1 MFICLIIFLCGF
13 EFPPV
18 VPKKFLS
25 LQENIFL
32 VLVMQNMK
40 NQKQKK
46 ELNHK
51 KEELSQE
58 RREGKRGNYQT
69 TMRNKSTGYRSGLE
83 RKQDLTKC
91 HSTLGLYFFNQDI
104 TWFCFLGAAIYLVTA
119 TKLFARSYRRQ
130 YKDQDLAPAL
140 KV

>member
-40 NQKQKK
+40 NQK
-46 ELNHK
+46 
-51 KEELSQE
+51 
-58 RREGKRGNYQT
+58 
-69 TMRNKSTGYRSGLE
+69 
-83 RKQDLTKC
+83 
-91 HSTLGLYFFNQDI
+91 
-104 TWFCFLGAAIYLVTA
+104 
-119 TKLFARSYRRQ
+119 
-130 YKDQDLAPAL
+130 
-140 KV
+140 